1 MGISS
6 SAEKYWQYNQYS
18 YRAAAA
24 NGASFNPAEPTFSR
38 GSLALELLEQLL
50 RLWRTLSRCQFQ
62 PMAGLLRFIV
72 ARLAIQLAEFQL
84 GAHIAGAGGLA
95 QQLKT
100 HAPITRVAAIT
111 AQHLPQP
118 TLRLH
123 HTLQSRLLK
132 QMTSK
137 AFDARGVTEARIV
150 Q

>member
-1 MGISS
+1 
-6 SAEKYWQYNQYS
+6 
-18 YRAAAA
+18 
-24 NGASFNPAEPTFSR
+24 
-38 GSLALELLEQLL
+38 
-50 RLWRTLSRCQFQ
+50 
-62 PMAGLLRFIV
+62 MAGLLRFII
-72 ARLAIQLAEFQL
+72 ARLAIQLTKLQL
-84 GAHIAGAGGLA
+84 GAHIACAGGLA

-111 AQHLPQP
+111 AKHLSQS

-137 AFDARGVTEARIV
+137 AFDAGGVTEARTV

>member
-1 MGISS
+1 M
-6 SAEKYWQYNQYS
+6 
-18 YRAAAA
+18 
-24 NGASFNPAEPTFSR
+24 
-38 GSLALELLEQLL
+38 L

-62 PMAGLLRFIV
+62 PMARLLRFIL
-72 ARLAIQLAEFQL
+72 ARLAIQLAKFQL

-111 AQHLPQP
+111 AKHLSQS

-123 HTLQSRLLK
+123 YTLQSRLLE

-137 AFDARGVTEARIV
+137 AFDASGMTEARTV

>member
-1 MGISS
+1 MPSLFLTQQGR
-6 SAEKYWQYNQYS
+6 
-18 YRAAAA
+18 RAAD
-24 NGASFNPAEPTFSR
+24 FE
-38 GSLALELLEQLL
+38 LALELFKQLL
-50 RLWRTLSRCQFQ
+50 RLWRTLPRCQLQ

-72 ARLAIQLAEFQL
+72 ARLAIQLAELQL
-84 GAHIAGAGGLA
+84 GAHITGAGSLA

-111 AQHLPQP
+111 AEHLSQSA
-118 TLRLH
+118 LRLY

-137 AFDARGVTEARIV
+137 AFDARGMTEARTI